1 MIHKSII
8 IIGGGPVGMSLALLL
23 SEQGKNVTI
32 LDQGLSKNNDGRI
45 LALSYASFDI
55 IGKWLNHKS
64 SQIRTPIN
72 TVQISHNGLGVS
84 QIKAEALN
92 LDSLGFTI
100 KYSDVCEQLLA
111 EVRSRSNIQ
120 LVIADVTRAV
130 DGNGYAYVE
139 YQDGINKHLLTC
151 DLLIMAEGGKL
162 LQNIAKKINHDYE
175 EQAVIFHIKTKEK
188 HNNIAYERFAKNG
201 PLVLLPYNKHYVVVW
216 SLKNELAS
224 QVVYDEKYLTEMLD
238 KEFTNR
244 LGGATIIDKP
254 ISFPLK
260 LVQTKQKFFKRMV
273 VVGNSAQTVHPVS
286 AQGLNLGLRD
296 VMALADLLSN
306 DKEINLKNLVN
317 YDSLRNM
324 DSNAVI
330 GFTHLLATKLES
342 QNFMMK
348 HLRGAGLIG
357 LSNLPVLQ
365 NFIARSLIFGV

>member
-1 MIHKSII
+1 MIHESIV
-8 IIGGGPVGMSLALLL
+8 IIGGGPVGLSLALLL
-23 SEQGKNVTI
+23 SGQGKNVTI
-32 LDQGLSKNNDGRI
+32 IDQGLSKNNDGRI

-55 IGKWLNHKS
+55 IGKWLDTES

-84 QIKAEALN
+84 QINSDQLH

-100 KYSDVCEQLLA
+100 KYSDVCEQLLL
-111 EVRSRSNIQ
+111 EVKSRDNIK
-120 LVIADVTRAV
+120 LIIADVINV
-130 DGNGYAYVE
+130 EDGIGYATIE
-139 YQDGINKHLLTC
+139 YQNIDDRHLLTC

-162 LQNIAKKINHDYE
+162 LQMIAKKVDYDYE
-175 EQAVIFHIKTKEK
+175 EQAVVFHITTKEK

-201 PLVLLPYNKHYVVVW
+201 PLVLLPYDKHYVVVW
-216 SLKNELAS
+216 SLKNELAN
-224 QVVYDEKYLTEMLD
+224 QVIHDKNKLTEMLD
-238 KEFTNR
+238 EEFTNR
-244 LGGATIIDKP
+244 LGGADIINKP

-260 LVQTKQKFFKRMV
+260 LIQTKQKFFKRMV

-296 VMALADLLSN
+296 VFALAELLSKDVN
-306 DKEINLKNLVN
+306 INLKSLAS
-317 YDSLRNM
+317 YDSVRNM

-342 QNFMMK
+342 QNFIIK

-357 LSNLPVLQ
+357 LSNLPFIQ